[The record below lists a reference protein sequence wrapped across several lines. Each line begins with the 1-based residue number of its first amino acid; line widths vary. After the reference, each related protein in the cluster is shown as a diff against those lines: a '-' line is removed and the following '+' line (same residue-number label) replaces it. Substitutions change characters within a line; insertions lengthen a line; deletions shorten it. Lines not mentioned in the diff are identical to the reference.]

1 MRTRSALLLLG
12 LLGCT
17 KAGPSSEPITN
28 PSPGAKPP
36 PVAPSLAVQIT
47 AVTLGDDC
55 GSVGLPARSATP
67 ADAEMDRKR
76 GPGADHDADWQ
87 QPCEQTSMQLAVTG
101 APTGDPTKISVK
113 KVELYDDKGTLIGEL
128 TSRNPTVWAQTG
140 TYGPWDQM
148 VAPAQALSVSY
159 ALSAPDWRKAGK
171 RYDRNYTL
179 KAVLTIGSSDRS
191 VQRDVRV
198 DAPAP
203 MPAMVDT

>member
-12 LLGCT
+12 LVACT
-17 KAGPSSEPITN
+17 KAGPSSEPIAN

-36 PVAPSLAVQIT
+36 PAAPSLTVQIT

-55 GSVGLPARSATP
+55 GSLGAPA
-67 ADAEMDRKR
+67 AEMDRKR
-76 GPGADHDADWQ
+76 GPGADHDASDDWQ

-101 APTGDPTKISVK
+101 APTGDPTKLSVK

-128 TSRNPTVWAQTG
+128 TSRNPTVWAPTG

-203 MPAMVDT
+203 LPAMVDT